1 MLQIKFK
8 ACIYASDQWSE
19 AWLTNIKTRKSRLV
33 EVKHPGYQYEGAIRE
48 AMRER
53 GFEFSFR

>member
-1 MLQIKFK
+1 ML
-8 ACIYASDQWSE
+8 YASDQVSK

-33 EVKHPGYQYEGAIRE
+33 EVKHPGYRYEGAIRE
-48 AMRER
+48 AMRKR